1 MFVTNFK
8 ANYQEL
14 KKYPNKISNKST
26 SIYFYCLL
34 YQLSCN
40 RRYFLWMIFYF
51 YLKTYLP
58 LKGYCWP
65 LFSIFNSNIV
75 LVVRICVY
83 ISILSN
89 NKICNFYWT
98 QYTFCVGYS
107 LLAENHNQ
115 DMWDTPFCVGY
126 SLLAENKGRKM

>member
-26 SIYFYCLL
+26 FIYFYCLL
-34 YQLSCN
+34 YQFSS
-40 RRYFLWMIFYF
+40 RRHFLWMILYF

-58 LKGYCWP
+58 LKLYCWP
-65 LFSIFNSNIV
+65 LFFILNSNTV

-83 ISILSN
+83 ISIVSN
-89 NKICNFYWT
+89 NKSCIFCWT
-98 QYTFCVGYS
+98 LFV
-107 LLAENHNQ
+107 
-115 DMWDTPFCVGY
+115 WDTPFFQKTINKICG
-126 SLLAENKGRKM
+126 LLPCAVWDTPFFQKTKTENVD